1 MPVTAQPLP
10 APYSATTITH
20 ERHGMNARAN
30 FLRMQDS
37 TREDW
42 KLIGGEFAH
51 FTSGLPDRVMAHLKL
66 LEGDYGGF
74 PVDRYTH
81 SLQTAT
87 RALRDGRGE
96 EYVVCALLHDIGDT
110 LGPFNHPDI
119 AAAVLQPFVSEA
131 NHWMVQH
138 HGIFQGHYFFHH
150 IGLDRDMREQFREH
164 PHYTRTAEFCELYD
178 NPAFDPR
185 AETLPLTEFEP
196 MLRRLM
202 QRPRQSIYKAAM
214 ESTMQDTR
222 KS

>member
-1 MPVTAQPLP
+1 MAAFRWTATP
-10 APYSATTITH
+10 
-20 ERHGMNARAN
+20 
-30 FLRMQDS
+30 
-37 TREDW
+37 
-42 KLIGGEFAH
+42 
-51 FTSGLPDRVMAHLKL
+51 
-66 LEGDYGGF
+66 
-74 PVDRYTH
+74 TH

-87 RALRDGRGE
+87 RALRDGRDE

-110 LGPFNHPDI
+110 LGSFNHPDI

-150 IGLDRDMREQFREH
+150 IGLDRDMREQFRDH
-164 PHYTRTAEFCELYD
+164 PYYTRTAEFCELYD

-185 AETLPLTEFEP
+185 AETLPLSEFEP

-214 ESTMQDTR
+214 DSEVQDAR